1 MSTIDIVIPNYN
13 YGRFL
18 EGCVE
23 SVLGQNIPDMR
34 ILIIDNAST
43 DDSVAIARSLAA
55 ANPRIETSLRPRNLG
70 GHASFNEGIDWA
82 RADYFAIICADDVLS
97 PGALARNGGARQS
110 PRREYGVRPH
120 RLLP

>member
-1 MSTIDIVIPNYN
+1 MSSIDIVIPNYN

-43 DDSVAIARSLAA
+43 DDSVAIARSLATT
-55 ANPRIETSLRPRNLG
+55 NPRIETCLRPKNLG
-70 GHASFNEGIDWA
+70 GQASFNEGIDWA

-97 PGALARNGGARQS
+97 P
-110 PRREYGVRPH
+110 REISAPTKAY
-120 RLLP
+120 